1 VTTAIR
7 HCAMVGVPPGAGEL
21 AHRSDQRLLKE
32 VLPFTNGRLC
42 EGFDADLHLR
52 LMRRRHARCTV
63 GPTGIR
69 SPCTY
74 PRLVRTSVDYDEH
87 QCLVYAEGRALSPA
101 RAELWSR
108 IFAKH
113 LDRAARLTVLDLG
126 CGTGM
131 YSQLLAEALD
141 ADVVGVEP
149 SVRMREVAEREHA
162 HPRVRYVAGSAEQIP
177 LPAASCDA
185 ALLSDLAHHIADHDA
200 CARELRR
207 VLRRPGLVLLR
218 GIGPDSSPQVRFL
231 DFFPT
236 ARPIARQQAAAFA
249 ELIETLAGTG
259 FDRVHSQTIEQEL
272 AASLREYHDRV
283 KLRAI
288 STLELLSDAEFECG
302 MARLRDEAGRESAP
316 RAVIERVDLAVLR
329 RS

>member
-1 VTTAIR
+1 
-7 HCAMVGVPPGAGEL
+7 
-21 AHRSDQRLLKE
+21 
-32 VLPFTNGRLC
+32 
-42 EGFDADLHLR
+42 
-52 LMRRRHARCTV
+52 
-63 GPTGIR
+63 
-69 SPCTY
+69 
-74 PRLVRTSVDYDEH
+74 VRTSVDYDQH
-87 QCLVYAEGRALSPA
+87 QYQVYAEGRALSPA

-108 IFAKH
+108 VYAKY

-162 HPRVRYVAGSAEQIP
+162 HPRVRYLAGSAEEIP
-177 LPAASCDA
+177 LPGASCDA

-207 VLRRPGLVLLR
+207 VVRRSGLVLVR
-218 GIGPDSSPQVRFL
+218 GIGPDSSPRVRFL

-236 ARPIARQQAAAFA
+236 ARSIARQQAAAFA
-249 ELIETLAGTG
+249 ELIETLAGAG
-259 FDRVHSQTIEQEL
+259 FERVCGEAIEQEL
-272 AASLREYHDRV
+272 APSLRDYHDRV

-288 STLELLSDAEFECG
+288 STLELISDAEFERG
-302 MARLRDEAGRESAP
+302 MARLREEAERESAP